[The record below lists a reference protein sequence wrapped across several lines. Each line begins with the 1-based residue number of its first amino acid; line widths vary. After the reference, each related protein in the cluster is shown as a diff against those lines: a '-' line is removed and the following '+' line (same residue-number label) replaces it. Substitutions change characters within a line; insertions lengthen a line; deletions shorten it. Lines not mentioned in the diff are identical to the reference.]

1 MRLQDT
7 YKLDTASIA
16 RGQLN
21 GVQYSTEMSA
31 NDCFELGR
39 QSYLN
44 KDFYHTALWMHEA
57 INRLSA
63 AAAANETDVSE
74 QAQHTTRADILEY
87 LAFSVYKQGNV
98 LNALQMTNEL
108 LLLRPDHERALGN
121 KVYYEKEMQTVRQV
135 GLENDRMRG
144 DDGSSQLDLKVRQHM
159 QFIVGSMF
167 FYVCFSMVRRRSPM
181 AIRTDTRRPSACSTS
196 GSVATKSVA
205 PAPSWHRCAAAT

>member
-44 KDFYHTALWMHEA
+44 KDYYHTALWMREA
-57 INRLSA
+57 MNRLHVD
-63 AAAANETDVSE
+63 NVTTET
-74 QAQHTTRADILEY
+74 QTMHTTRADILEY

-98 LNALQMTNEL
+98 LTALQMTNVLLEL
-108 LLLRPDHERALGN
+108 LPDHERALGN
-121 KVYYEKEMQTVRQV
+121 KVYYESEMAKGHKDER
-135 GLENDRMRG
+135 LRG
-144 DDGSSQLDLKVRQHM
+144 DDGSLEMHVQH
-159 QFIVGSMF
+159 V
-167 FYVCFSMVRRRSPM
+167 
-181 AIRTDTRRPSACSTS
+181 
-196 GSVATKSVA
+196 
-205 PAPSWHRCAAAT
+205 